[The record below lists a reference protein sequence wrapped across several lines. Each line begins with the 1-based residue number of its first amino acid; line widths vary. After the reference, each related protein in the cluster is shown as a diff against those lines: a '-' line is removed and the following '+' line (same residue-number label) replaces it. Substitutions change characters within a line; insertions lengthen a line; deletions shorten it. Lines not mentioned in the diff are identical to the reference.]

1 MFLRLSR
8 PHHHDTI
15 NILTVCYFKS
25 IMENKNHQQENF
37 KSTYQSLVNSA
48 RILFV
53 EKGYQAVSI
62 DEISGKALVT
72 KGAFYH
78 HFKNKKQLLS
88 ACYKQQL
95 IMIDAYITTKTDLT
109 NGWSALESIF
119 EHYLDYIIDNNKNL
133 IPIQEVMPIIG
144 WNELEK
150 ISLEYITGKVNAIV
164 SKLIQENQLK
174 AYDDDVLKNLLNGW
188 FMHIAIHAKNL
199 KELADKKGQFIAI
212 YRGFLLC
219 LKDK

>member
-1 MFLRLSR
+1 
-8 PHHHDTI
+8 
-15 NILTVCYFKS
+15 
-25 IMENKNHQQENF
+25 MENKNHQQENF

-133 IPIQEVMPIIG
+133 ISIQEVMPIIG

-212 YRGFLLC
+212 YRGFLLS

>member
-1 MFLRLSR
+1 
-8 PHHHDTI
+8 
-15 NILTVCYFKS
+15 
-25 IMENKNHQQENF
+25 
-37 KSTYQSLVNSA
+37 
-48 RILFV
+48 
-53 EKGYQAVSI
+53 
-62 DEISGKALVT
+62 
-72 KGAFYH
+72 
-78 HFKNKKQLLS
+78 
-88 ACYKQQL
+88 
-95 IMIDAYITTKTDLT
+95 
-109 NGWSALESIF
+109 
-119 EHYLDYIIDNNKNL
+119 YLDYIIDNNKNL

-144 WNELEK
+144 WSELEK

-212 YRGFLLC
+212 YRGFLLS

>member
-8 PHHHDTI
+8 PHHHDNI
-15 NILTVCYFKS
+15 NKLTVCYFKS

-212 YRGFLLC
+212 YRGFLLS

>member
-62 DEISGKALVT
+62 DEISGKAL
-72 KGAFYH
+72 
-78 HFKNKKQLLS
+78 
-88 ACYKQQL
+88 
-95 IMIDAYITTKTDLT
+95 
-109 NGWSALESIF
+109 
-119 EHYLDYIIDNNKNL
+119 
-133 IPIQEVMPIIG
+133 
-144 WNELEK
+144 
-150 ISLEYITGKVNAIV
+150 
-164 SKLIQENQLK
+164 
-174 AYDDDVLKNLLNGW
+174 
-188 FMHIAIHAKNL
+188 
-199 KELADKKGQFIAI
+199 
-212 YRGFLLC
+212 
-219 LKDK
+219 

>member
-1 MFLRLSR
+1 
-8 PHHHDTI
+8 
-15 NILTVCYFKS
+15 
-25 IMENKNHQQENF
+25 
-37 KSTYQSLVNSA
+37 
-48 RILFV
+48 
-53 EKGYQAVSI
+53 
-62 DEISGKALVT
+62 
-72 KGAFYH
+72 
-78 HFKNKKQLLS
+78 
-88 ACYKQQL
+88 
-95 IMIDAYITTKTDLT
+95 
-109 NGWSALESIF
+109 
-119 EHYLDYIIDNNKNL
+119 
-133 IPIQEVMPIIG
+133 IG

-212 YRGFLLC
+212 YRGFLLS

>member
-1 MFLRLSR
+1 
-8 PHHHDTI
+8 
-15 NILTVCYFKS
+15 
-25 IMENKNHQQENF
+25 MENKNHQQENF

-188 FMHIAIHAKNL
+188 FMHIAIKLGCEACMSSLTRVMAGGFSKEQAL
-199 KELADKKGQFIAI
+199 TLEKIKELADKKGQFIAI
-212 YRGFLLC
+212 YRGFLLS

>member
-78 HFKNKKQLLS
+78 HFKNKKTITQCLL
-88 ACYKQQL
+88 
-95 IMIDAYITTKTDLT
+95 
-109 NGWSALESIF
+109 
-119 EHYLDYIIDNNKNL
+119 
-133 IPIQEVMPIIG
+133 
-144 WNELEK
+144 
-150 ISLEYITGKVNAIV
+150 
-164 SKLIQENQLK
+164 
-174 AYDDDVLKNLLNGW
+174 
-188 FMHIAIHAKNL
+188 
-199 KELADKKGQFIAI
+199 
-212 YRGFLLC
+212 
-219 LKDK
+219 

>member
-1 MFLRLSR
+1 MSAG
-8 PHHHDTI
+8 
-15 NILTVCYFKS
+15 
-25 IMENKNHQQENF
+25 
-37 KSTYQSLVNSA
+37 QSCDA
-48 RILFV
+48 
-53 EKGYQAVSI
+53 Q
-62 DEISGKALVT
+62 
-72 KGAFYH
+72 GAFYH

-199 KELADKKGQFIAI
+199 KELADKKCHLLLFTAAFIELE
-212 YRGFLLC
+212 R
-219 LKDK
+219 